1 VDSVTNTIHVIYKTI
16 DPVTGEVV
24 SQEHYILRSSDMYLL
39 ESRTEIMRNGE
50 LCLQDGSYYLY
61 DDEGNLVQVV
71 AFGPVDADAPDSE
84 IRPYMYFDY
93 TGKWQGH
100 SFPTAIKVP
109 TVEHQPSLQK
119 RLDFNVYDLRGR
131 MVRRMADVKDP
142 FNGLPRG
149 IYIYQGSKYLKK
161 N

>member
-1 VDSVTNTIHVIYKTI
+1 
-16 DPVTGEVV
+16 
-24 SQEHYILRSSDMYLL
+24 
-39 ESRTEIMRNGE
+39 
-50 LCLQDGSYYLY
+50 
-61 DDEGNLVQVV
+61 V

-149 IYIYQGSKYLKK
+149 VYIYQGSKYLKK

>member
-1 VDSVTNTIHVIYKTI
+1 
-16 DPVTGEVV
+16 
-24 SQEHYILRSSDMYLL
+24 M
-39 ESRTEIMRNGE
+39 
-50 LCLQDGSYYLY
+50 
-61 DDEGNLVQVV
+61 
-71 AFGPVDADAPDSE
+71 
-84 IRPYMYFDY
+84 
-93 TGKWQGH
+93 
-100 SFPTAIKVP
+100 P

-149 IYIYQGSKYLKK
+149 VYIYQGSKYLKK

>member
-1 VDSVTNTIHVIYKTI
+1 M
-16 DPVTGEVV
+16 
-24 SQEHYILRSSDMYLL
+24 HYIVVP
-39 ESRTEIMRNGE
+39 
-50 LCLQDGSYYLY
+50 LQGVNPFGQPMVGSYALR
-61 DDEGNLVQVV
+61 D
-71 AFGPVDADAPDSE
+71 
-84 IRPYMYFDY
+84 
-93 TGKWQGH
+93 

-149 IYIYQGSKYLKK
+149 VYIYQGSKYLKK